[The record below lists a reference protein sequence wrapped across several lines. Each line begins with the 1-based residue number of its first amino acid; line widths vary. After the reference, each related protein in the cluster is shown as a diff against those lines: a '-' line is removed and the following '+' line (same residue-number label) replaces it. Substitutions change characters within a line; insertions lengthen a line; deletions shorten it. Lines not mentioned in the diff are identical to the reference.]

1 MLLKTGRLAILSSF
15 AALALAA
22 GLHAA
27 TPTRIKSTEDMN
39 SRAGPV
45 INPETAPGRPL
56 FEQHCAMCHLGG
68 VPKAPSPNFLAMLAP
83 DAIVSALQTVNRVV
97 GPGRAI
103 EILQGPVPQP
113 EPFGEVPGAAETE
126 RPVFFSCW
134 IREPLAGRI

>member
-1 MLLKTGRLAILSSF
+1 MLLKTGRLAILSGF

-22 GLHAA
+22 GLNAA

-83 DAIVSALQTVNRVV
+83 DAIVSALTNGVMRQ
-97 GPGRAI
+97 
-103 EILQGPVPQP
+103 Q
-113 EPFGEVPGAAETE
+113 AAALSPAEKIQVAE
-126 RPVFFSCW
+126 Y
-134 IREPLAGRI
+134 L